1 MMNLLNAEA
10 LIGEKAETVFGLG
23 DNNKI
28 ILKIIMLVGR
38 AIG

>member
-10 LIGEKAETVFGLG
+10 LIGEKAKTVFGLG
-23 DNNKI
+23 DNNK
-28 ILKIIMLVGR
+28 KIIKIVRLVGG